1 MNWNPLT
8 HVSQIPSIDAESENE
23 TVVIFKHSTRCSIS
37 STALARIERK
47 WQATQPLKWY
57 YLDLLQYREISNKLA
72 EHYDVEHQ
80 SPQVL
85 LIKNGTCVYTAS
97 HLDIDLDH
105 ILMA

>member
-8 HVSQIPSIDAESENE
+8 QVSQITNIDSESENE

-37 STALARIERK
+37 TTALARIERK
-47 WQATQPLKWY
+47 WEATQPVKWY
-57 YLDLLQYREISNKLA
+57 YLDLLQHRDISNTLA
-72 EHYDVEHQ
+72 AHYLIEHQ

-85 LIKNGTCVYTAS
+85 LIKHGTCVYTAS

-105 ILMA
+105 ILKE